1 MDDFIKSNDLDRRW
15 DENDWFMK
23 LLDEVSKSGI
33 MDRLQNN
40 TEVRAK
46 FGSLA
51 RIWFDPDR
59 LAAENCRATR
69 KLENCCQSCR
79 RCYEENYRRIPAKIR
94 NFLRRNMIYVYRIRV

>member
-1 MDDFIKSNDLDRRW
+1 
-15 DENDWFMK
+15 MK

-46 FGSLA
+46 FQGSLA

-59 LAAENCRATR
+59 LAAEKTVGLQGSWKTVSRAVEDATKR
-69 KLENCCQSCR
+69 IIDE
-79 RCYEENYRRIPAKIR
+79 YRQKYAL
-94 NFLRRNMIYVYRIRV
+94 F